1 MGLIRVLDVYRD
13 VPLTFRQVGT
23 ILTSFRPSVLWNGS
37 FLELGLAAGDW
48 CVAAA
53 GALAMLAVSLCSRG
67 EPIWPRLTARP
78 NLARGVCAALLVL
91 TLVFGVYGIGYDAT
105 QFIYTQF

>member
-23 ILTSFRPSVLWNGS
+23 IFTSFHPSVLWNGS
-37 FLELGLAAGDW
+37 FLELGITAGDW
-48 CVAAA
+48 CLAAA
-53 GALAMLAVSLCSRG
+53 GALSMLTVSLCSRG
-67 EPIWPRLTARP
+67 EPLWPRLTGRP
-78 NLARGVCAALLVL
+78 NLAWGACAALIVF

-105 QFIYTQF
+105 QFIYNQF